1 MYVAASE
8 DLDDLFDIVQRV
20 RAQAAVEGGPAGPH
34 DDCDLGKDVEQMEVD
49 AEVDLIPTTVL
60 EVETKRQK
68 RVKVSKVRMIHT
80 FRADSIIKRQQV
92 TGVMTH
98 MCSRVCKC
106 VIHIRW
112 SQDLI
117 DINFSVTK
125 YFAMFRCSTE
135 FIHSIL
141 MGGRAEA

>member
-34 DDCDLGKDVEQMEVD
+34 DDCDLGKDVEQMETD

-60 EVETKRQK
+60 EVETKRQR

-98 MCSRVCKC
+98 MCCRVCKC
-106 VIHIRW
+106 VIHMKW

-117 DINFSVTK
+117 DINV
-125 YFAMFRCSTE
+125 R
-135 FIHSIL
+135 
-141 MGGRAEA
+141 

>member
-20 RAQAAVEGGPAGPH
+20 RAQADVEGGPAAGPH
-34 DDCDLGKDVEQMEVD
+34 DDCDLGKDVEQMETD

-60 EVETKRQK
+60 EVEPKKQK

-106 VIHIRW
+106 VIHMKW
-112 SQDLI
+112 SPDLI
-117 DINFSVTK
+117 DINV
-125 YFAMFRCSTE
+125 RLRNVLQCSDVPPSS
-135 FIHSIL
+135 FI
-141 MGGRAEA
+141 AF